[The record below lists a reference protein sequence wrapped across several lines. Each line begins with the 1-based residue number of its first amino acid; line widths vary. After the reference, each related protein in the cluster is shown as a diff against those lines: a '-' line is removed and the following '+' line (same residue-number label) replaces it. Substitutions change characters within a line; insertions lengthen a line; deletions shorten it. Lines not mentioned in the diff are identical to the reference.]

1 MAMARFLIQVD
12 HDGEAIACTRAQQV
26 FLATGSHY
34 LTHADW
40 GCKDGVH
47 TAWIIVELETKDQAR
62 GVLPPADRAGA
73 RIVALNTFDEALAQ
87 HRGSGTGGGERR

>member
-1 MAMARFLIQVD
+1 MPRFLIEVN
-12 HDGEAIACTRAQQV
+12 HDGDAVACARAQQV
-26 FLATGSHY
+26 FLASGSHY

-47 TAWIIVELETKDQAR
+47 AAWLIVELETKEEAR
-62 GVLPPADRAGA
+62 GVLPPAHRHGA

-87 HRGSGTGGGERR
+87 HGVGGTGGGDKS

>member
-1 MAMARFLIQVD
+1 MPRFLIEAS
-12 HDGEAIACTRAQQV
+12 HDGDAIACAQAQQV
-26 FLATGSHY
+26 FLASGSHY

-47 TAWIIVELETKDQAR
+47 AAWLIVEVETKEEAR
-62 GVLPPADRAGA
+62 GVLPPAHRHGA

-87 HRGSGTGGGERR
+87 HRVSGTGGGDKR

>member
-1 MAMARFLIQVD
+1 MPRFLIEVN
-12 HDGEAIACTRAQQV
+12 HDGDAIACTRAQQV
-26 FLATGSHY
+26 FRASGSHY

-47 TAWIIVELETKDQAR
+47 AAWLIVEMETKEEAR
-62 GVLPPADRAGA
+62 GVLPPAQRHGA

-87 HRGSGTGGGERR
+87 HRVSGTGGGDKS

>member
-1 MAMARFLIQVD
+1 MARFLIEVD
-12 HDGEAIACTRAQQV
+12 HEANAAACARAVRV

-62 GVLPPADRAGA
+62 AVLPPADRPRA

-87 HRGSGTGGGERR
+87 HRGSGTSGSEGR